1 MSLKDFV
8 KVVPQSEAAK
18 QKLAWYMNNNPY
30 ARIENKREDGRI
42 FLSSQSQP
50 DFWFWVVISEV
61 IMLLIIL
68 LPRNCGY
75 RYRDHLHRFSAS
87 ST

>member
-8 KVVPQSEAAK
+8 KVLPQSEAAK

-50 DFWFWVVISEV
+50 DFWFWVDPPDDQHWR
-61 IMLLIIL
+61 IL
-68 LPRNCGY
+68 EL
-75 RYRDHLHRFSAS
+75 
-87 ST
+87 

>member
-30 ARIENKREDGRI
+30 A
-42 FLSSQSQP
+42 
-50 DFWFWVVISEV
+50 
-61 IMLLIIL
+61 
-68 LPRNCGY
+68 
-75 RYRDHLHRFSAS
+75 
-87 ST
+87 